1 MRFWSR
7 TLLEWFVAG
16 FGVVLIMSAITIGP
30 VVSMLTEPKDITLK
44 EVNVVEVQEAQ
55 NTKLSYD
62 RCVNL
67 EDIRQR
73 TASQILER
81 HSLYLSTSSR
91 QDSITVDLSE
101 MKGSPVA
108 MVAEPITNKL
118 VLYPYTNGFCSRYVL
133 SVDGVVKQLREQGD
147 MTNLVKNL
155 VESGDVCAV
164 VGHKWERTPHVTL
177 EYRPD
182 GNYPAHRKCAL
193 CGKAETLEPGAWK

>member
-1 MRFWSR
+1 MKMKS
-7 TLLEWFVAG
+7 TLLEWFMAC
-16 FGVVLIMSAITIGP
+16 FSLLFISTLTIGM
-30 VVSMLTEPKDITLK
+30 VSKLTEPKDITLK

-62 RCVNL
+62 RGVN
-67 EDIRQR
+67 
-73 TASQILER
+73 
-81 HSLYLSTSSR
+81 

-118 VLYPYTNGFCSRYVL
+118 VLYPYTNKVVLYPDTNGFCSLYVL